1 MNSISRILA
10 GSLAVVP
17 LAAFMVVAAPVT
29 DAQALTCKPSVT
41 GGKGRHMSKPVAKKR
56 ARIKWRAKVTL
67 KYGASWK
74 DWGKA
79 KNKYYS
85 CGKYGTIHKK
95 WACTARANPCK

>member
-29 DAQALTCKPSVT
+29 EAQGLSCKPSVT
-41 GGKGRHMSKPVAKKR
+41 GGKGRNMTKSVAKKR

-67 KYGASWK
+67 KYGSSWK
-74 DWGKA
+74 NWDKA
-79 KNKYYS
+79 KDKYYN
-85 CGKYGTIHKK
+85 CGKYGAYYKK
-95 WACTARANPCK
+95 WSCTARAKPCK